1 MMGTAKCAQ
10 PNAATM
16 RRHWRRSCC
25 AVAVLCVLAPA
36 GLRAADLGDVDGWD
50 IRWDN
55 TVRYTAAFRLF
66 GQDGALIA
74 DPNAD
79 DGDRNFSRGLVSD
92 RFDLLS
98 EFDVSKG
105 NFGLDVSADGWYDT
119 VYHQSNHNDSPATFN
134 PYSVAHNQF
143 TRATEILQG
152 EDADL
157 LNAFVHDSFDVGDTP
172 VSLRLGRNSLLWGES
187 LYFAGNGIAAGQ
199 APIDEIKAASEP
211 EAEAK
216 EVYLPVGQ
224 ASITVQ
230 PTPALALSA
239 YYQFEWRRSR
249 LPGSGSYFSD
259 ADYLDAGGER
269 LIVSPGQY
277 LYRGADQTPR
287 SSGQFGFAVTAT
299 VQDFDLGL
307 YAIRF
312 DAKEPELYLLP
323 GVWTNPAFGRV
334 GTYELAFPA
343 GIDAYGASFSTY
355 IGQSTIAGEVS
366 MRNNMPLVSAA
377 NYALAGGSGGGGY
390 GPALQGAGYNAAL
403 LPAGPPVT
411 VTPSYIQNTY
421 AIGQT
426 LHGQLSSVS
435 TLSPTS
441 MWDGA
446 DFSAEFAANDVL
458 EVTRYGADLAP
469 GRTSFAVAM
478 RAVFEPHYFAVLPAL
493 DLSVPIGLGY
503 DLIGRSRTDA
513 SLNAGAGD
521 VELGVTATYRAVWQG
536 SITMTHFIGS
546 PSSQPFADR
555 DFISLSLE
563 RTF

>member
-1 MMGTAKCAQ
+1 MVGTARCAQ
-10 PNAATM
+10 PIAATV
-16 RRHWRRSCC
+16 RRRRRRACWAAAALL
-25 AVAVLCVLAPA
+25 AVVPNA
-36 GLRAADLGDVDGWD
+36 GVHAADLGDVDGWD
-50 IRWDN
+50 VRWDN
-55 TVRYTAAFRLF
+55 TLRYTAAFRLS
-66 GQDGALIA
+66 GQNGALIA

-79 DGDRNFSRGLVSD
+79 DGDRNFSPGLVSD

-98 EFDVSKG
+98 ELDVSNG
-105 NFGLDVSADGWYDT
+105 NFGVDVSADGWYDT
-119 VYHQSNHNDSPATFN
+119 VYHQSNHNNSPATFN
-134 PYSVAHNQF
+134 PYSVPHNQF
-143 TRATEILQG
+143 TRATEVLQG

-172 VSLRLGRNSLLWGES
+172 VSFRLGRNSLLWGES
-187 LYFAGNGIAAGQ
+187 LYFASNGIAAGQ

-216 EVYLPVGQ
+216 EVYLPVDQ
-224 ASITVQ
+224 VSLTIQ
-230 PTPALALSA
+230 PRPNLALSA

-249 LPGSGSYFSD
+249 LPASGSYFSD

-269 LIVSPGQY
+269 LIVAPGQY
-277 LYRGADQTPR
+277 LYRGTDQRPDW
-287 SSGQFGFAVTAT
+287 SGQFGLAVTAT

-323 GVWTNPAFGRV
+323 GVWSNPAIGRV
-334 GTYELAFPA
+334 GTYQLVFPTD
-343 GIDAYGASFSTY
+343 IDTYGASFSTY
-355 IGQSTIAGEVS
+355 IGQSTLAGEVS

-377 NYALAGGSGGGGY
+377 NYALASGGGGGGY
-390 GPALQGAGYNAAL
+390 GAALAGAGYNAAL
-403 LPAGPPVT
+403 QPAGPPG
-411 VTPSYIQNTY
+411 VTPTYVQNTF
-421 AIGQT
+421 AIGRT

-446 DFSAEFAANDVL
+446 DFSAELAANDVL
-458 EVTRYGADLAP
+458 EVTQYRADLAP
-469 GRTSFAVAM
+469 GRTGFAAAM
-478 RAVFEPHYFAVLPAL
+478 RAVFEPRYFEVLPAL
-493 DLSVPIGLGY
+493 DLSVPVGLGY
-503 DLIGRSRTDA
+503 DLVGRSSTDS

-521 VELGVTATYRAVWQG
+521 VELGVSATYRAVWQG
-536 SITMTHFIGS
+536 SITLTHFIGS
-546 PSSQPFADR
+546 PNRQPFADR